1 MVCALP
7 PISAQPRT
15 LAALVAMAALV
26 SIGAP
31 ADAADPHQHGVGRL
45 NVAVQG
51 DEVEIELETPGADI
65 VGFEHE
71 PRTAE
76 QKRAVQDAATALRDG
91 AALFVF
97 PAAAGC
103 TLKEAEVEAGLLGD
117 DHKEHGHEKHGDKH
131 EHEKHGDKHGHEK
144 HGDKHEHEKHGHKE
158 HGHKYAEKH
167 HGDKHDEETHAEFH
181 AHYHF
186 TCKNP
191 VTHAD
196 LRYFETFPRAE
207 ALSARTLTATG
218 QRKQKL
224 TRKDARLKF

>member
-1 MVCALP
+1 MKCALP
-7 PISAQPRT
+7 PMSAKPRT
-15 LAALVAMAALV
+15 LATLVAMAAIV

-31 ADAADPHQHGVGRL
+31 AEAADPHQHGVGRL

-51 DEVEIELETPGADI
+51 DQVEIELETSGADI
-65 VGFEHE
+65 VGFEQE
-71 PRTAE
+71 PRTAA
-76 QKRAVQDAATALRDG
+76 QKKAVQDAATALRDG

-103 TLKEAEVEAGLLGD
+103 ALKEAEVESGLLGD
-117 DHKEHGHEKHGDKH
+117 DHKEHGDKHGHK
-131 EHEKHGDKHGHEK
+131 EHGDKHGHEK
-144 HGDKHEHEKHGHKE
+144 HSDKHAHKE
-158 HGHKYAEKH
+158 HGHKHAEKHHDEKH

-207 ALSARTLTATG
+207 ALTARTLTASG

>member
-1 MVCALP
+1 MKCALP
-7 PISAQPRT
+7 PMSAKTRT
-15 LAALVAMAALV
+15 LATLVAMAAIV

-31 ADAADPHQHGVGRL
+31 AEAADPHQHGVGRL

-51 DEVEIELETPGADI
+51 DQVEIELETPGADI

-71 PRTAE
+71 PRTAA
-76 QKRAVQDAATALRDG
+76 QKKAVQDAATALRDG

-103 TLKEAEVEAGLLGD
+103 ALKEAEVESGLLGD
-117 DHKEHGHEKHGDKH
+117 DHKEHGDKH
-131 EHEKHGDKHGHEK
+131 A
-144 HGDKHEHEKHGHKE
+144 HKE
-158 HGHKYAEKH
+158 HGHKHAEKHHDEKH

-207 ALSARTLTATG
+207 ALTARTLTASG